1 MALDIIEST
10 NIKTAWTTMKS
21 VITAVICFVIG
32 LIIFI
37 IAYLGMRQNSGLGT
51 FNQPVL
57 DWMINNRNSQVT
69 SIMEAVT
76 TAASLQIFT
85 VVVIGIAFVW
95 GILKK
100 EIWRPLAFV
109 SSVGFAAGVSTL
121 LKVLT
126 ANNRPPQT
134 SMIAPFELDYSF
146 PSGHTISVV
155 VCLLVLGYL
164 IYSRRSSIVTV
175 TSWLILAL
183 VGSAIVAI
191 SRLYLGYHWLTD
203 VTASLG
209 LGLIIL
215 SIIIIIDRIVINR
228 LEN

>member
-10 NIKTAWTTMKS
+10 NIKTAWTTKKS

-146 PSGHTISVV
+146 PSGHTISDK
-155 VCLLVLGYL
+155 LLVLVY
-164 IYSRRSSIVTV
+164 
-175 TSWLILAL
+175 
-183 VGSAIVAI
+183 
-191 SRLYLGYHWLTD
+191 
-203 VTASLG
+203 
-209 LGLIIL
+209 
-215 SIIIIIDRIVINR
+215 
-228 LEN
+228 

>member
-10 NIKTAWTTMKS
+10 NIKTAWTTKKS

-215 SIIIIIDRIVINR
+215 AIVIIIDRIVINR

>member
-10 NIKTAWTTMKS
+10 NIKTAWTTKKS

>member
-1 MALDIIEST
+1 VALEIIDST
-10 NIKTAWTTMKS
+10 NIKSVWITKKS

-85 VVVIGIAFVW
+85 VVVVGIAFVW

-126 ANNRPPQT
+126 ANNRPSQT

-175 TSWLILAL
+175 TSWLLLAL

-215 SIIIIIDRIVINR
+215 AIVIIIDRIVINR

>member
-10 NIKTAWTTMKS
+10 NIKTAWTTKKS

-69 SIMEAVT
+69 SIMETVT

-85 VVVIGIAFVW
+85 VVVVGIAFVW
-95 GILKK
+95 GIFKK
-100 EIWRPLAFV
+100 EIWRPFIFV
-109 SSVGFAAGVSTL
+109 GSVGFVAGVSTL
-121 LKVLT
+121 LKSLT

-175 TSWLILAL
+175 TSWLLLAL
-183 VGSAIVAI
+183 VGSVIVAI

-215 SIIIIIDRIVINR
+215 AIVIIIDRIVINR
-228 LEN
+228 LET